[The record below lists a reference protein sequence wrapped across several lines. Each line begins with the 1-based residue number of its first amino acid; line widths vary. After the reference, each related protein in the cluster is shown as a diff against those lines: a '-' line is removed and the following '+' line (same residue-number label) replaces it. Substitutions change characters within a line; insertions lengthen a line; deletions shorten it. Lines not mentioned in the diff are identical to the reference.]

1 MKRTL
6 HLFSIILI
14 ASLVSTACCFI
25 TYHHLQGY
33 SYIPSGPITLLELE
47 NFNFKDI
54 KDNKGNGIPDM
65 EFQYTSVSIKKQ
77 FDSSFTYVRTLN
89 PFRTAG
95 ASFTDRLNEI
105 TQELTIGDSITLHNF
120 YFHKNTGSY
129 YENNYEKQQKYGV
142 KSQNIAELIRKG
154 SSFIT
159 TFPNPVMDKLNIH
172 CDVSNLIEAKYMLLD
187 QAGRKVFEN
196 DISDIRTPT
205 VLSTASYT
213 TGVYYLYL
221 IIDGELFTKKIVKS

>member
-6 HLFSIILI
+6 HLIALLI
-14 ASLVSTACCFI
+14 VGTYITIACI
-25 TYHHLQGY
+25 RRYLPLLGY
-33 SYIPSGPITLLELE
+33 SDIPSGPITLLELE
-47 NFNFKDI
+47 EFNFKDV
-54 KDNKGNGIPDM
+54 KDYKKNGMPDM
-65 EFQYTSVSIKKQ
+65 EFQYTYVSVKKQ
-77 FDSSFTYVRTLN
+77 FDSSFTYVNTLN
-89 PFRTAG
+89 PYRTSG
-95 ASFTDRLNEI
+95 ASFSDRMKEI
-105 TQELTIGDSITLHNF
+105 ASDLKIGDSISLDN
-120 YFHKNTGSY
+120 Y
-129 YENNYEKQQKYGV
+129 YYAKSFGKKYGRYYEKQQKYGV

-221 IIDGELFTKKIVKS
+221 IVDGELFTKKIVKS

>member
-6 HLFSIILI
+6 HLIALLI
-14 ASLVSTACCFI
+14 VGTYITIACI
-25 TYHHLQGY
+25 RRYLPLLGY
-33 SYIPSGPITLLELE
+33 SDIPSGPITQLELE
-47 NFNFKDI
+47 EFNFKDV
-54 KDNKGNGIPDM
+54 KDYKKNGMPDM
-65 EFQYTSVSIKKQ
+65 EFQYTYVSVKKQ
-77 FDSSFTYVRTLN
+77 FDSSFTYVNTLN
-89 PFRTAG
+89 PYRTSG
-95 ASFTDRLNEI
+95 ASFSDRMKEI
-105 TQELTIGDSITLHNF
+105 ASDLKIGDSISLDN
-120 YFHKNTGSY
+120 Y
-129 YENNYEKQQKYGV
+129 YYAKSFGKKYGRYYEKQQKYGV

-221 IIDGELFTKKIVKS
+221 IVDGELFTKKIVKS